1 MQSLEFNK
9 AFAALLTAGLTLG
22 LAGQFGKFLVHGERP
37 HETAIA
43 IADAS
48 PSAAPA
54 AAAALEPVSG
64 LLANANVD
72 NGKTLVARQCAACHS
87 VNEGGK
93 NGVGPNLYGVLG
105 ATHGHAAGF
114 NYSDALKG
122 KKGAWNYEEL
132 NAWLA
137 KPATYAP
144 GTRMAFAGLPSVQ
157 QRADIIAYLRTLA
170 ASPMALPTA
179 AAAAPA
185 PASAPVVAAAAA
197 PAAAAAAGAA
207 NGPNAAIFADLPDVK
222 GMLANADPENGKAK
236 FTQQCGIC
244 HTATEGGRNGVGPN
258 LWNVVGRN
266 HAAVDGF
273 NYSAANKALSD
284 HPWTYADLNKWI
296 FKPTVSMPGTRM
308 VFAGVAD
315 TKTRADIIAYLR
327 TLSNSPQP
335 LP

>member
-22 LAGQFGKFLVHGERP
+22 LAGQFGKFLVHGEKP

-43 IADAS
+43 IADAA
-48 PSAAPA
+48 PAAAAPA
-54 AAAALEPVSG
+54 AATLEPVSA

-72 NGKTLVARQCAACHS
+72 AGKTRFAQQCGICHS
-87 VNEGGK
+87 VNDGGK
-93 NGVGPNLYGVLG
+93 NGVGPNLYGILG
-105 ATHGHAAGF
+105 AAHGHAAGF

-122 KKGAWNYEEL
+122 KAGPWNYEEL

-137 KPATYAP
+137 KPAAYAP
-144 GTRMAFAGLPSVQ
+144 GTRMAYAGLPSVQ

-170 ASPMALPTA
+170 ATPMALPA
-179 AAAAPA
+179 AVAAP
-185 PASAPVVAAAAA
+185 AAAA
-197 PAAAAAAGAA
+197 PAAAAPAAAAAA

-222 GMLANADPENGKAK
+222 GMLASADPENGKAK

-244 HTATEGGRNGVGPN
+244 HTPNEGGRNGVGPN

-266 HAAVDGF
+266 HAAVEGF
-273 NYSAANKALSD
+273 NYSAANKALAD
-284 HPWTYADLNKWI
+284 HPWSYADLNKWL
-296 FKPTVSMPGTRM
+296 FKPTVYMPGTRM

-327 TLSNSPQP
+327 TLSNNPQP